1 MPSYVVDLDGGGQ
14 MTVNASSPQAA
25 VDNVRASGNTPAAD
39 GGGGGGSS
47 PPAGYNAQAVSYN
60 NYGDAV
66 FNTPNGQKTG
76 TQIMQELQAAGW
88 NGQGNPVDVYNRTA
102 GGGGNSSS
110 PSNPSSPSNN
120 DYGGDYANYQNNSL
134 LLQGAN
140 NAAQAAYNQGML
152 KFNNDKLAFDMATQA
167 FNNAISAAGLTGT
180 FQGNPTIPAMQSYA
194 NLFGTWGVPTQ
205 GQQTLG
211 AQQQGFNQQQA
222 LAQMYGQYYAPGQT
236 PTAGMTTQ
244 AAQQQAWN
252 QQMDAQ
258 KQALA
263 QWSAQQGAAQDYLK
277 MMAGLRGPAD
287 WIQYQK
293 VLGATPGGLQDLAA
307 AAAGQYIPGGGAT
320 TGVQPQAVTLQS
332 FVNSA
337 TGGQLGGQQQG
348 AQQSGAPAG
357 SMAPPIGSN
366 ADQTTAFQNSLVAPN
381 QMAPQTW
388 ANLTPSQQQMLLGT
402 WESQGYTQDD
412 AKALFTQQLP
422 KYASQTGGAGSFR
435 LQ

>member
-1 MPSYVVDLDGGGQ
+1 MADPIGKNQYGDDVYDTPNGAKTGTQITQEL
-14 MTVNASSPQAA
+14 QAA
-25 VDNVRASGNTPAAD
+25 GWGGNGDPVAVYNSTAAGSG

-47 PPAGYNAQAVSYN
+47 
-60 NYGDAV
+60 
-66 FNTPNGQKTG
+66 
-76 TQIMQELQAAGW
+76 
-88 NGQGNPVDVYNRTA
+88 
-102 GGGGNSSS
+102 GGGGGGGGAS
-110 PSNPSSPSNN
+110 N

-152 KFNNDKLAFDMATQA
+152 KYNNDKLAFDMATQA
-167 FNNAISAAGLTGT
+167 FNQAISAAGLTGMY
-180 FQGNPTIPAMQSYA
+180 QGAPTIPAMQSYA
-194 NLFGTWGVPTQ
+194 NMFGTWAQPAA

-222 LAQMYGQYYAPGQT
+222 LAQMYGQYYAPGQA
-236 PTAGMTTQ
+236 PTAGQTTMAQ
-244 AAQQQAWN
+244 QQQAWS

-263 QWSAQQGAAQDYLK
+263 QWQAQQDSAQKYLT

-293 VLGATPGGLQDLAA
+293 VLGATPRGLSDLAA
-307 AAAGQYIPGGGAT
+307 AAAGQYMPGGGAT
-320 TGVQPQAVTLQS
+320 TGVQPQAVSLQN
-332 FVNSA
+332 FVGGL
-337 TGGQLGGQQQG
+337 TGDQRPGGGPGQIAQGNMGWNTTQPMGADLSQQMQ
-348 AQQSGAPAG
+348 PA
-357 SMAPPIGSN
+357 MGSN
-366 ADQTTAFQNSLVAPN
+366 AAQTQAFQNSLVAPN

-388 ANLTPSQQQMLLGT
+388 NNLTPSQQQMLLGT

-412 AKALFTQQLP
+412 AKALFNQSLP
-422 KYASQTGGAGSFR
+422 KYASQSMGAGSFK

>member
-1 MPSYVVDLDGGGQ
+1 

-25 VDNVRASGNTPAAD
+25 ADNVTAQGGSPAGNAFIDTSRS
-39 GGGGGGSS
+39 GGGTD
-47 PPAGYNAQAVSYN
+47 Y
-60 NYGDAV
+60 
-66 FNTPNGQKTG
+66 
-76 TQIMQELQAAGW
+76 
-88 NGQGNPVDVYNRTA
+88 
-102 GGGGNSSS
+102 
-110 PSNPSSPSNN
+110 PSSPSNN
-120 DYGGDYANYQNNSL
+120 DYGGDYTNYQNNSL

-152 KFNNDKLAFDMATQA
+152 KYNNDRLAFDMATQA
-167 FNNAISAAGLTGT
+167 FNQAISAAGLTGMY
-180 FQGNPTIPAMQSYA
+180 QGNPTIPAMQSYA

-263 QWSAQQGAAQDYLK
+263 QWSAQQSAAQEYLK

-293 VLGATPGGLQDLAA
+293 VLGATPRGLQDLAA

-337 TGGQLGGQQQG
+337 TGGQLGN
-348 AQQSGAPAG
+348 QQSGAPAG
-357 SMAPPIGSN
+357 SMAPPMGSN

-422 KYASQTGGAGSFR
+422 KYARQSVGAGSFK